1 MTGDKNKV
9 STYFSQIDAGYKTL
23 VELSERWDEY
33 IAAGDGDVVRR
44 RLGTVGDKSP
54 VLYVVYVYVYV
65 YIYHIYIYIVYIYIY
80 IYSIYT

>member
-1 MTGDKNKV
+1 VTGDKNKV

-54 VLYVVYVYVYV
+54 V
-65 YIYHIYIYIVYIYIY
+65 IYIVYVCIYVYMYIHILYRHIHSMYIY
-80 IYSIYT
+80 M